1 MQIKT
6 VVFVILITKYPT
18 GMNFY
23 WLFKITYFIMQKNQN
38 SMLKKKLMAIFQ
50 NGVGDRGILDFTVIL
65 HTKRGNT
72 LCV

>member
-1 MQIKT
+1 
-6 VVFVILITKYPT
+6 
-18 GMNFY
+18 
-23 WLFKITYFIMQKNQN
+23 
-38 SMLKKKLMAIFQ
+38 MLKKKLMAIFQ